1 MDPLTVRGPLFPAL
15 PHPGPIFARAENRL
29 TKRGGRWTP
38 LSYSAGGGH
47 HHVGGRGA
55 LGAPSLGPTEK
66 SNEDGLSLVEKG
78 QAALWG
84 GGHCPMLEGA
94 KPGWGQGRVRWGLS
108 VSGSC
113 HDAWTELRGL
123 GKTQFKDPHM
133 WTCLDLSFGGSG
145 TSRGMSSRE
154 MKSTRWEPGSA
165 QVLCSVCG
173 VRLPVRPCPAAS
185 TSPFPMCP
193 RLAPWCAR
201 ACAGGSRAEEA
212 APHQTQSWHFPN
224 LSTHIIKW

>member
-84 GGHCPMLEGA
+84 GGAL
-94 KPGWGQGRVRWGLS
+94 
-108 VSGSC
+108 
-113 HDAWTELRGL
+113 
-123 GKTQFKDPHM
+123 PH
-133 WTCLDLSFGGSG
+133 
-145 TSRGMSSRE
+145 
-154 MKSTRWEPGSA
+154 
-165 QVLCSVCG
+165 
-173 VRLPVRPCPAAS
+173 
-185 TSPFPMCP
+185 
-193 RLAPWCAR
+193 
-201 ACAGGSRAEEA
+201 AGGGEA
-212 APHQTQSWHFPN
+212 RVGAGESSVGTECVGVLP
-224 LSTHIIKW
+224 